1 MTVTLLTP
9 VRPAAI
15 RPSMRARLGGA
26 RWPLLLCLL
35 LAAVPVAAQK
45 PLPGAGHVA
54 DATVS
59 RQADGTL
66 AGGWRVDEGA
76 GRIASVRFALYA
88 NGTSSA
94 TVDRTG
100 PGYGAGVTRYVW
112 SGRDRAG
119 RPALH
124 SDVRLGGVELGNGFA
139 AAGRALAVPPAVAA
153 QLDGH
158 RAGALRELQS
168 LLDGGAQRSALDRTV
183 LGFERAAGREF
194 GQALDA
200 HIGAVKRRGGQW
212 RDPRSVLARDGRAS
226 DEFSSN
232 TQTRTDDGGSRHVS
246 TSISTGKDGTVSIQ
260 VTIVGRD
267 ASGRE
272 TSRTSLTISGD
283 SMVLTSHTSDA
294 GGSVSTSL
302 VVNGGRS
309 TWAVTVVDANNAVVY
324 DHEST
329 TRRSTGPTRS
339 PAEGSTPAK
348 GYEAELAQWMP
359 WMAEA
364 LYRDWARRTELLLS
378 GGRLAQ
384 PERGGERGQVTAG
397 ETPRLGM
404 QPVINCGDTA
414 NNPCAQVE
422 RAARDPKGGFGAV
435 SQPGREVPP
444 LLPAPSPKP
453 PPGPQPKP

>member
-1 MTVTLLTP
+1 VTVTLQTP

-15 RPSMRARLGGA
+15 RPSMRAR
-26 RWPLLLCLL
+26 RPVLLCLL
-35 LAAVPVAAQK
+35 LAVVPVAAQK
-45 PLPGAGHVA
+45 PLPGAGQVA

-66 AGGWRVDEGA
+66 AGGWSVDEGA
-76 GRIASVRFALYA
+76 GRVASVRFALYA
-88 NGTSSA
+88 NGTASA

-112 SGRDRAG
+112 SGRDRTG
-119 RPALH
+119 RAALH
-124 SDVRLGGVELGNGFA
+124 SDVRLAGVELGNGFA
-139 AAGRALAVPPAVAA
+139 AVGRAPAVPPAVATH
-153 QLDGH
+153 LDGH

-194 GQALDA
+194 GQALNA

-212 RDPRSVLARDGRAS
+212 RDPRSVLGRDGRAS
-226 DEFSSN
+226 DDFSSSA
-232 TQTRTDDGGSRHVS
+232 QTRTDDGGSRHVS
-246 TSISTGKDGTVSIQ
+246 TSTSSGKDGTVSMQ
-260 VTIVGRD
+260 VTIVERD

-283 SMVLTSHTSDA
+283 SMVLTSHTSGA
-294 GGSVSTSL
+294 GGSASTSMA
-302 VVNGGRS
+302 VSGGVS
-309 TWAVTVVDANNAVVY
+309 TWAVTVVDAKGGVVH
-324 DHEST
+324 DAEAT

-359 WMAEA
+359 WMAES

-384 PERGGERGQVTAG
+384 PGRGGDRGQVTAG
-397 ETPRLGM
+397 ETPRPGT
-404 QPVINCGDTA
+404 QSVINCGDSA